1 MINKATKIIVVKNNK
16 YLFQLR
22 DNKKKIS
29 SPNKWGFFG
38 GKVEKNETPEECA
51 KRELFEEIKVKCK
64 ISYKYFEVVNKK
76 TNFLHFFFRVI
87 IFGKVKKINL
97 TEGQDLGW
105 YSEKEIKKKNIAW
118 EVKKFFKLKN
128 YES

>member
-1 MINKATKIIVVKNNK
+1 MINKATKIIIVKNNK

-22 DNKKKIS
+22 DNKKNIS

-38 GKVEKNETPEECA
+38 GKVEKNETPEACA

-64 ISYKYFEVVNKK
+64 ISYKYFEAVNKK

-97 TEGQDLGW
+97 TEGQNLGW